1 MKNVMNVQDSFLNQ
15 ARREKITL
23 TVHLV
28 DGSDLHG
35 KVSAFDNFTVILIN
49 DEREEQYLI
58 YKHAVATVMPSPK
71 TKVRWNQMDEKAM
84 ESGGGGGSSGG
95 SDRRSSSGSSGGYKK
110 RD

>member
-1 MKNVMNVQDSFLNQ
+1 MNVQDSFLNQ
-15 ARREKITL
+15 ARREKIAL

-35 KVSAFDNFTVILIN
+35 KVSAFDNFTVILVN
-49 DEREEQYLI
+49 DEREEQYLV

-71 TKVRWNQMDEKAM
+71 TKVRWNQMDEKEA
-84 ESGGGGGSSGG
+84 GSGG
-95 SDRRSSSGSSGGYKK
+95 SVGSRSGGYKK

>member
-15 ARREKITL
+15 ARREKISL

-71 TKVRWNQMDEKAM
+71 TKVRWNQMDENAEK
-84 ESGGGGGSSGG
+84 GGGGDRRGG
-95 SDRRSSSGSSGGYKK
+95 SSSGGYKK